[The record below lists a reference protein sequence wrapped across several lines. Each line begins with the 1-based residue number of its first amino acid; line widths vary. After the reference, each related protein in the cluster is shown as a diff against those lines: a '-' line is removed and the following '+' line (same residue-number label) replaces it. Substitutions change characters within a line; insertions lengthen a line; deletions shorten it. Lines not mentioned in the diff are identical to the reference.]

1 MPTSASA
8 LPRRFPPN
16 ALRSE
21 GAPAPKAASRGIRSV
36 VAAVTLAAGFF
47 GMGFFG
53 VVGCSSVSRTPATGG
68 APVEAPK
75 PDSSPAPEAEADAPA
90 SEEALDPQGLTAD
103 EILALPPEVGSGSDI
118 LDISAMTL
126 EELNAIGQLQDV
138 RFDYDSAELAT
149 EARQTLQRNAEW
161 LSSHAAV
168 RILIEGHCDERGTVE
183 YNLALG
189 EERAR
194 AVRDYLGELGIGAER
209 MRTISYGKEFP
220 ADPGHNES
228 AWRKNRRAHLEII
241 AK

>member
-8 LPRRFPPN
+8 LPRRFPLN

-47 GMGFFG
+47 G

-68 APVEAPK
+68 APVEAPE